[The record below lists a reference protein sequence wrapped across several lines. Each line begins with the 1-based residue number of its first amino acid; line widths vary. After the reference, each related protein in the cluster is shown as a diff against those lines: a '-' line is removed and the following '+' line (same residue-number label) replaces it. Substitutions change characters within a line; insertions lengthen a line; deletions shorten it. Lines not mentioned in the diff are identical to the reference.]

1 MSFITQ
7 LWQGVRETGRGS
19 VTDAKDALESR
30 VSSISRRPICLL
42 KCPFP
47 RGPGRENVGEVT
59 APTRTAPSSL
69 RQTTQRRRV
78 GKINPR
84 QRARRGLEGTELGSV
99 SGNRGEKTFLQGP
112 EPCEEPG
119 TCRPLLLKDR
129 PSTAS
134 DHLLPGS
141 SLAARSPTT
150 DCFGNIWGT
159 PQRLAGFYF
168 FNLFFS

>member
-84 QRARRGLEGTELGSV
+84 QRARRGSEGTERGSV
-99 SGNRGEKTFLQGP
+99 SGNRGEKTSS
-112 EPCEEPG
+112 
-119 TCRPLLLKDR
+119 KD
-129 PSTAS
+129 PS
-134 DHLLPGS
+134 HV
-141 SLAARSPTT
+141 RSPAPADPSSSKT
-150 DCFGNIWGT
+150 GQA
-159 PQRLAGFYF
+159 QRAIT
-168 FNLFFS
+168 FSQGLHWRRGHPLRTVLETHGAPRKG

>member
-19 VTDAKDALESR
+19 VTDAKNALESR

-47 RGPGRENVGEVT
+47 RGPGRENAGEVT

-84 QRARRGLEGTELGSV
+84 QRARRGSVRRVQSWDQSQVTEARRLS
-99 SGNRGEKTFLQGP
+99 S
-112 EPCEEPG
+112 
-119 TCRPLLLKDR
+119 KD
-129 PSTAS
+129 PSRVR
-134 DHLLPGS
+134 
-141 SLAARSPTT
+141 SLAPADPSSSKT
-150 DCFGNIWGT
+150 GQA
-159 PQRLAGFYF
+159 QRAIT
-168 FNLFFS
+168 FSQGLHWRRGHPLRTVLETHGAPRKG